1 MDNNFERS
9 EEEKSRHDYKLGP
22 SLGRGL
28 NRSMPLFSPRWEKR
42 SRERKRKREK
52 KTWPPSRHLIFRGE
66 ESNSR
71 KLSYLKIEYE
81 HPLTEGE
88 GVCFGHALTENI
100 PCDAKPQRGDYAV
113 RPLIRV
119 YAIARLPP
127 RTTSR
132 SFAIPP
138 MWIKLG
144 LLFDPR
150 SQIPFLSAS
159 CPCLFRPRT
168 DVVARIEPGS
178 SPPSPSSFSNVWTS
192 LNFWGKENKF
202 WILDNCLELC
212 TYVKTFV
219 YFRSCS
225 RTYIGG
231 GSIHVSSVQSVL
243 L

>member
-1 MDNNFERS
+1 MKKKNWDTTINSAHRLAGDWIDRCRFFPPA
-9 EEEKSRHDYKLGP
+9 EKSD
-22 SLGRGL
+22 RGEGKKEREKNLAAITPL
-28 NRSMPLFSPRWEKR
+28 NFPRW
-42 SRERKRKREK
+42 
-52 KTWPPSRHLIFRGE
+52 GE
-66 ESNSR
+66 Q
-71 KLSYLKIEYE
+71 LSQTLLFENWIR
-81 HPLTEGE
+81 TSVNGGG

-178 SPPSPSSFSNVWTS
+178 SLPSPSSSSNVWTS
-192 LNFWGKENKF
+192 LNLRERK
-202 WILDNCLELC
+202 
-212 TYVKTFV
+212 
-219 YFRSCS
+219 
-225 RTYIGG
+225 
-231 GSIHVSSVQSVL
+231 
-243 L
+243 

>member
-9 EEEKSRHDYKLGP
+9 EEEKSRHDYKLAWPGIE
-22 SLGRGL
+22 SIDAA
-28 NRSMPLFSPRWEKR
+28 FSPPLRKAIEE
-42 SRERKRKREK
+42 RERKREK

-71 KLSYLKIEYE
+71 KFSYLKIEYE

-159 CPCLFRPRT
+159 CPCLFRPRA
-168 DVVARIEPGS
+168 DVVARIEAGS

-192 LNFWGKENKF
+192 LNLRERK
-202 WILDNCLELC
+202 
-212 TYVKTFV
+212 
-219 YFRSCS
+219 
-225 RTYIGG
+225 
-231 GSIHVSSVQSVL
+231 
-243 L
+243 

>member
-9 EEEKSRHDYKLGP
+9 EEEKSRHDYKLAWPGIE
-22 SLGRGL
+22 SIDAA
-28 NRSMPLFSPRWEKR
+28 FSPPLRKAIEE
-42 SRERKRKREK
+42 RERKREK

-159 CPCLFRPRT
+159 CPCLFRPRA
-168 DVVARIEPGS
+168 DVVARIEAGS
-178 SPPSPSSFSNVWTS
+178 SPPSPSSFSNV
-192 LNFWGKENKF
+192 
-202 WILDNCLELC
+202 
-212 TYVKTFV
+212 
-219 YFRSCS
+219 
-225 RTYIGG
+225 
-231 GSIHVSSVQSVL
+231 
-243 L
+243 